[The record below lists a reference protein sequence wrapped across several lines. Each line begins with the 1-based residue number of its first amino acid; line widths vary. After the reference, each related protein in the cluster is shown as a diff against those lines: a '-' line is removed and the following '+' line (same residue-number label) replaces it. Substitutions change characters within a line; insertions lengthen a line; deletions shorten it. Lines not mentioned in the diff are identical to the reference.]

1 MGGRTLYDK
10 LWDAHLAAERED
22 GSALLYIDRHLLHEV
37 TSPQAFEGL
46 RLAGR
51 SPWRIDANLAT
62 PDHNVPTTDRA
73 AGIDGITDPISRIQ
87 VETLDA
93 NCDEFGILEFR
104 MRDPRQ
110 GIVHVVGPEQGAT
123 LPGMTVVCGDSHTS
137 THGAFAALAHGI
149 GTSEVEHVLATQCL
163 AAKKAK
169 NFRVWVDGT
178 LGEGVTAKDLA
189 LAIIGAMGTAG
200 GTGYTLEYAGPAI
213 QALSME
219 GRMTL
224 CNMAIEAGAR
234 AGLVAFDEVT
244 AAYVEGRP
252 YAPSGALWDQA
263 LEAWSDLVSDPD
275 ASFDRELVLDASVLE
290 PQVSW
295 GTSPEMVAPITGQ
308 VPDPAQCDDPV
319 RAESWAGALR
329 YMDLAAGQEV
339 TSIALDRVFIGSC
352 TNSRI
357 EDLRSA
363 AAVARGRRVAST
375 IKQALVVPGS
385 GLVKR
390 QAEEEGLDEIFR
402 AAGFEWRDPGCSMC
416 LAMNADRLGPG
427 EHCASTSNRNF
438 EGRQGHG
445 GRTHL
450 VSPAMAAAAAIS
462 GHFTDVRILLS
473 EQGEQP

>member
-1 MGGRTLYDK
+1 MSGRTLYDK
-10 LWDAHLAAERED
+10 LWDAHLVAERED

-73 AGIDGITDPISRIQ
+73 AGIDGINDPISRIQ

-149 GTSEVEHVLATQCL
+149 GTSEVEHVLASQCL
-163 AAKKAK
+163 TAKKAK
-169 NFRVWVDGT
+169 NFRVWVDGA

-213 QALSME
+213 RALSME

-224 CNMAIEAGAR
+224 CNMAI
-234 AGLVAFDEVT
+234 
-244 AAYVEGRP
+244 
-252 YAPSGALWDQA
+252 
-263 LEAWSDLVSDPD
+263 
-275 ASFDRELVLDASVLE
+275 
-290 PQVSW
+290 
-295 GTSPEMVAPITGQ
+295 I
-308 VPDPAQCDDPV
+308 
-319 RAESWAGALR
+319 
-329 YMDLAAGQEV
+329 
-339 TSIALDRVFIGSC
+339 
-352 TNSRI
+352 
-357 EDLRSA
+357 
-363 AAVARGRRVAST
+363 
-375 IKQALVVPGS
+375 
-385 GLVKR
+385 
-390 QAEEEGLDEIFR
+390 
-402 AAGFEWRDPGCSMC
+402 
-416 LAMNADRLGPG
+416 
-427 EHCASTSNRNF
+427 
-438 EGRQGHG
+438 
-445 GRTHL
+445 
-450 VSPAMAAAAAIS
+450 
-462 GHFTDVRILLS
+462 
-473 EQGEQP
+473 